1 MDGKKLGSRWDP
13 VNSIPTF
20 LQEGLFRTFAV
31 LTNIPITQ
39 LVITRVYGFMLT
51 DANAKKYIRKMVYIF
66 INRKNENHQYMTFL
80 KVKQRF

>member
-20 LQEGLFRTFAV
+20 LQEGLFHTFAV

-39 LVITRVYGFMLT
+39 LVIKRVYGFMLI
-51 DANAKKYIRKMVYIF
+51 DANSKKYIKKLLISLL
-66 INRKNENHQYMTFL
+66 NRKNENHQYMTFL